1 MNEGLIPRRYAKA
14 LYKVAVEKSTSADM
28 YNNMSTLVTS
38 FAGNSELE
46 PTIANPFIKDEQ
58 KIKLLNI
65 AAGDDGKTTGYL
77 FDDFLKL
84 LVKNKRIDLIRAIAL
99 AYLDI
104 YRKANNIFIVDVTSA
119 CQLNAEELERINKA
133 VATQL
138 PAGAD
143 IRLNTKIDP
152 ELIGGFVINLDNKQ
166 LDASVKNEL
175 KQLRLKLFTN

>member
-14 LYKVAVEKSTSADM
+14 LYKVAVEKSTAADM
-28 YNNMSTLVTS
+28 YDLMSTLVTS

-58 KIKLLNI
+58 KINLLNT
-65 AAGDDGKTTGYL
+65 AAGDSDKSRGDLYN
-77 FDDFLKL
+77 DFLKL
-84 LVKNKRIDLIRAIAL
+84 LVKNKRVDLIRAIAL

-104 YRKANNIFIVDVTSA
+104 YRKANNIFIVDVASASPLTSG
-119 CQLNAEELERINKA
+119 ELDRINKA

-152 ELIGGFVINLDNKQ
+152 DLIGGFVINLDNKR

>member
-1 MNEGLIPRRYAKA
+1 
-14 LYKVAVEKSTSADM
+14 DM
-28 YNNMSTLVTS
+28 YDLMSTLVVS

-58 KIKLLNI
+58 KINLLNT
-65 AAGDDGKTTGYL
+65 AAGDSDKSRGDLYN
-77 FDDFLKL
+77 DFLKL
-84 LVKNKRIDLIRAIAL
+84 LVKNKRVDLIRAIAL

-104 YRKANNIFIVDVTSA
+104 YRKANNIFIVDVASASPLTSG
-119 CQLNAEELERINKA
+119 ELDRINKA

-152 ELIGGFVINLDNKQ
+152 DLIGGFVINLDNKR